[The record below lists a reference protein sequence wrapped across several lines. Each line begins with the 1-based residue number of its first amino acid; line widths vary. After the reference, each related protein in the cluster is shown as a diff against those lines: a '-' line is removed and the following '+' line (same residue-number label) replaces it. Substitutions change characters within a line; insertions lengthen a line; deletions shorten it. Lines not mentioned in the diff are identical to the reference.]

1 MTYDEVCPLPLWSA
15 GVDLEASIGGG
26 DMGMG
31 FGMADD
37 DVPAALPAALPST
50 KDAPLPLKATAAPK
64 KKSRFSKNDVVV
76 EASTAAQTAMAM
88 DARARVP

>member
-1 MTYDEVCPLPLWSA
+1 
-15 GVDLEASIGGG
+15 
-26 DMGMG
+26 
-31 FGMADD
+31 MADD

-76 EASTAAQTAMAM
+76 EASSAAQTAMAM

>member
-1 MTYDEVCPLPLWSA
+1 
-15 GVDLEASIGGG
+15 
-26 DMGMG
+26 MGMG

-37 DVPAALPAALPST
+37 EPVPAALPAT

-76 EASTAAQTAMAM
+76 EASSAAQTAMAM
-88 DARARVP
+88 DVRGGVLRGRLPCD